1 MWAGGSQFSTGD
13 QGGSKI
19 KFWEGGMRSCPSC
32 SGSSISQSTHCAGV
46 RHNGDGYGTE
56 VYSCKDCSWKT
67 SFQYDDAC
75 KIIFYHLSL
84 LGLILTL
91 LLIFIPIAETYFY
104 ETKYWGEEHKPK
116 PVVPYRD
123 MDKELTQKYTKVMKL
138 VGEYAVRQNM
148 KEDGVFPEAID
159 KFITDLGDKS
169 TLTKPSLVTAT
180 LHENKKEKEKDKE
193 IEYKPLTAEDRVRFT
208 EAVKQ
213 ARFDAVRPQMQQAG
227 YSERA
232 IDEFFTEICIS
243 GSGCEL

>member
-1 MWAGGSQFSTGD
+1 MLVSDTMAMDMEQKFIHVKIALGKQAFNMTMHVRLFS
-13 QGGSKI
+13 
-19 KFWEGGMRSCPSC
+19 
-32 SGSSISQSTHCAGV
+32 
-46 RHNGDGYGTE
+46 
-56 VYSCKDCSWKT
+56 
-67 SFQYDDAC
+67 
-75 KIIFYHLSL
+75 IILSL
-84 LGLILTL
+84 LGSILT

-104 ETKYWGEEHKPK
+104 ETKYWGEKHKPK

-169 TLTKPSLVTAT
+169 TLTKPSLVTTT

>member
-1 MWAGGSQFSTGD
+1 MLVSDTMAMDMEQKFIHVKIALGKQAFNMTMHVRLFS
-13 QGGSKI
+13 
-19 KFWEGGMRSCPSC
+19 
-32 SGSSISQSTHCAGV
+32 
-46 RHNGDGYGTE
+46 
-56 VYSCKDCSWKT
+56 
-67 SFQYDDAC
+67 
-75 KIIFYHLSL
+75 IILSL
-84 LGLILTL
+84 LGSILT

-169 TLTKPSLVTAT
+169 TLTKPSLVTTT
-180 LHENKKEKEKDKE
+180 LPENKKEKDKE
-193 IEYKPLTAEDRVRFT
+193 IEYKSLTAEDRVRFT

-213 ARFDAVRPQMQQAG
+213 ARFDVVRPQMQQAG

-232 IDEFFTEICIS
+232 IDDFFTEICIS
-243 GSGCEL
+243 GSGCGL